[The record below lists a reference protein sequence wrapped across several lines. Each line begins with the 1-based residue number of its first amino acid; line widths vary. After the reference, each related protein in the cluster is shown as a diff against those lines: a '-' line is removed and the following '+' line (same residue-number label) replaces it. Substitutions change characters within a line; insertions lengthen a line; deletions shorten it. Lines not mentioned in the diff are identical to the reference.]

1 MDVYVRRIRERGQVE
16 NAVVWRTCG
25 FEEASMRG
33 PRKFVP
39 RISVKAEPTWS
50 RPRCTR
56 EATVARDMREG
67 KADESAADA
76 SARLRVELD
85 NTRGLER
92 LVPT

>member
-1 MDVYVRRIRERGQVE
+1 ME

-25 FEEASMRG
+25 FEGVSKVRAEDERG
-33 PRKFVP
+33 GQSQRGG
-39 RISVKAEPTWS
+39 A
-50 RPRCTR
+50 R
-56 EATVARDMREG
+56 EATVPRDMREE

-92 LVPT
+92 LVPTP